1 MRVCE
6 IDLWWLY
13 CDSKEFTMKPVKV
26 RLIDGVLYDPWSPE
40 GPAPSPATVAHG
52 LAALN
57 RYGGHTQRPYSVAE
71 HSIWVAFYLA
81 FGGSENDLFRKAAKS
96 ISGGFERG
104 QGDTYWNSWER
115 LLTHEISPERQR
127 VALLGL
133 VHDVP
138 EGCGLVDVPGPI
150 LRHAEMAEYK
160 RAHERCMAWICRE
173 WKLLPPSEWPE
184 EVKAADVAILG
195 AELSIRPINAT
206 GHDGSGEDIPH
217 WPSLSLRHAHNL
229 DWATHSRMKHMWL
242 SAYSALSG
250 R

>member
-1 MRVCE
+1 
-6 IDLWWLY
+6 
-13 CDSKEFTMKPVKV
+13 MKTKV

-40 GPAPSPATVAHG
+40 GPAPSPRTVAHG

-96 ISGGFERG
+96 LMLSG
-104 QGDTYWNSWER
+104 DNWER
-115 LLTHEISPERQR
+115 YFTHEISARRQR

-173 WKLLPPSEWPE
+173 WELPPPSEWPD
-184 EVKAADVAILG
+184 EVKAADTAILG
-195 AELSIRPINAT
+195 AELPIRPINAT
-206 GHDGSGEDIPH
+206 GHDGSGEDIPR
-217 WPSLSLRHAHNL
+217 WPSLDLRTSHDLSWMPH
-229 DWATHSRMKHMWL
+229 TRMKHTWL
-242 SAYSALSG
+242 AAYSALG
-250 R
+250 GI